1 MGEEPKEPGGTRE
14 WLGIAEACEHLQISE
29 QTMFRWMRE
38 GKISYYKVGKS
49 TRFLLEDLN
58 RLVERVVGKP
68 EGEASA
74 ARCAVCGNSRLIA
87 GTLSALGEVRFMPQ
101 KTKFWVW
108 EDSSVPVSARCCPA
122 CGHVQLQADISKLQK
137 LQPADR
143 MPGSPDEQ

>member
-1 MGEEPKEPGGTRE
+1 MSTEAEDHTENTGPQGTRE
-14 WLGIAEACEHLQISE
+14 WLGITEACEHLQISE

-68 EGEASA
+68 EGELLAN
-74 ARCAVCGNSRLIA
+74 RCAVCGNTRLVS
-87 GTLSALGEVRFMPQ
+87 GTLASMGDVIFKPE

-108 EDSSVPVSARCCPA
+108 EDSAVAVFARCCPA
-122 CGHVQLQADISKLQK
+122 CGHVQLQADIGKLKKLQ
-137 LQPADR
+137 DDSR
-143 MPGSPDEQ
+143 